1 MDVAYR
7 LRRDDWQ
14 GVERFQLELE
24 AIRCSGGDT
33 VVLQRRDPT
42 YWCRRQG
49 DSLVI
54 RNAAGEEL
62 SSAIPPDGTGPA
74 ALVDPSHPYVQG
86 LMREAAMALGMVEG

>member
-1 MDVAYR
+1 
-7 LRRDDWQ
+7 
-14 GVERFQLELE
+14 VERFQLELE
-24 AIRCSGGDT
+24 AIRCSGGDS
-33 VVLQRRDPT
+33 VVLQRRDRT

-62 SSAIPPDGTGPA
+62 RAAIPPGAADVSGPEGPA
-74 ALVDPSHPYVQG
+74 HPYVQG